1 VRLRVLATTRTSD
14 PDRRDDVTAVGSAGG
29 AVRALASF
37 VDDVHARIL
46 AGDPRTELLGSAFE
60 AAEAMADLAARTTS
74 TLWNAQP
81 RYSMRTIRQSRGL
94 DEATRRRGVAVR
106 FVTSSAATRH
116 APLMTSYAPFAR
128 IAPVTQPLI
137 VADGRIALVA
147 GPPGTSDEPTIWAVT
162 EPRVVARAVR
172 VYDDLWRA
180 ATPAVPEGEEPPFT
194 PRMVELGMLLVDGAT
209 DRQIAERLN
218 VSQRTV
224 SNEVRELIDRLGA
237 TNRTHAIA
245 LIAGANA

>member
-1 VRLRVLATTRTSD
+1 MA
-14 PDRRDDVTAVGSAGG
+14 AVDSAGA

-37 VDDVHARIL
+37 VDDVHERIL
-46 AGDPRTELLGSAFE
+46 AGDPRPRLLGTAFE
-60 AAEAMADLAARTTS
+60 AADALRDIAARTTS
-74 TLWNAQP
+74 TLWNVQP
-81 RYSMRTIRQSRGL
+81 RYSVRSMRETRAL
-94 DEATRRRGVAVR
+94 DDASKRRGVALR
-106 FVTSSAATRH
+106 FVTTTTALRR
-116 APLMTSYAPFAR
+116 APLMTSYVPFAH

-137 VADGRIALVA
+137 VADGRVALVP
-147 GPPGTSDEPTIWAVT
+147 GPPGTSDEPTIWATT

-180 ATPAVPEGEEPPFT
+180 ATPAVPEGQDPPFT
-194 PRMVELGMLLVDGAT
+194 PRMVELGLLLVDGAT

>member
-1 VRLRVLATTRTSD
+1 MA
-14 PDRRDDVTAVGSAGG
+14 AVDSSGA

-37 VDDVHARIL
+37 VDDVHERIL
-46 AGDPRTELLGSAFE
+46 AGDPRTRLLGNAFE
-60 AAEAMADLAARTTS
+60 AADALRDIAARTTS
-74 TLWNAQP
+74 TLWNVQP
-81 RYSMRTIRQSRGL
+81 RYSVRSMRETRAL
-94 DEATRRRGVAVR
+94 DDASKRRGVALR
-106 FVTSSAATRH
+106 FVTSTTALRH
-116 APLMTSYAPFAR
+116 APLMTSYVPFAR

-137 VADGRIALVA
+137 VADGRVALVP
-147 GPPGTSDEPTIWAVT
+147 GPPGTSDEPTIWATT

-180 ATPAVPEGEEPPFT
+180 ATPAVPEGQDPPFT
-194 PRMVELGMLLVDGAT
+194 PRMVELGLLLVDGAT